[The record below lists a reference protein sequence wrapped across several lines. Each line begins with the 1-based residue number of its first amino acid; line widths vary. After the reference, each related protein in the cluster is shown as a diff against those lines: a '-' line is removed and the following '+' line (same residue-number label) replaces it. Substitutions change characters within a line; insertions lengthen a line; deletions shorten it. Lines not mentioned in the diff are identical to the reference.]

1 ANESQPDNKKIV
13 ADLGSSFFLRGDKQK
28 ANQLWEKIL
37 DKEASIDDYR
47 LYLQTLSKQNLN
59 EQARKRLTPLLIARL
74 REDFKRLIREVAES
88 FGKTDAK
95 AKFFGQ
101 LCAAA
106 RENRFLPTFLI
117 QQSLVSR

>member
-74 REDFKRLIREVAES
+74 KEDFQEEEENGYSSQSQEQWEDFKRLIREVA
-88 FGKTDAK
+88 
-95 AKFFGQ
+95 
-101 LCAAA
+101 
-106 RENRFLPTFLI
+106 
-117 QQSLVSR
+117 